1 MAYRLSA
8 NGIYWYPDNQKS
20 IFCWVRIEYRY
31 QEINIMIIKVQKL
44 VGQSGNS
51 MVEGEY
57 SENFHGNVFGV
68 YYTTFNMKSQ

>member
-1 MAYRLSA
+1 MILFPCVAIRAEFFYKKISRNFRS
-8 NGIYWYPDNQKS
+8 S
-20 IFCWVRIEYRY
+20 YRY